1 MPLTPADVHN
11 ITFNKPPIGKR
22 GYHEGEVDASLDLV
36 RTELA
41 RLSQE
46 NTEVR
51 ISWSSSMSS
60 CALRP

>member
-11 ITFNKPPIGKR
+11 ITFNKPPISKR

-41 RLSQE
+41 D
-46 NTEVR
+46 
-51 ISWSSSMSS
+51 
-60 CALRP
+60 